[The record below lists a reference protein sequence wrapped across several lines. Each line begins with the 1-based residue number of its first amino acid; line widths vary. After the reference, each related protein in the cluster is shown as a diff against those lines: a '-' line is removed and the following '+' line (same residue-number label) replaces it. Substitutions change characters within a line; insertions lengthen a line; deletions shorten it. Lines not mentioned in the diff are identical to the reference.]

1 LGGVGT
7 GTRAFFNANPNSST
21 NGFNLYIGLNNNND
35 IGVSQLVSSSNV
47 IRCATNAVY
56 RDPAAWYHVVVV
68 IDTTQATN
76 SNGVIIYVNGVIQTL
91 TFNAY
96 TQNADL
102 YVNSAISHQLGRS
115 TTASGGSGAYYDG
128 EMAEVNFVDGQALAP
143 TAFGAYSTYN
153 QWLPIKYAGT
163 YGTNGFYLPFS
174 ATSATSYAGSFN
186 GSTQYITAPSNA
198 AFDLVANDFTIE
210 CWIYSTVAGSIQ
222 YFAGKS
228 SVAGVSNSI
237 IFFKEAANTL
247 SCFVQFPS
255 SSTITI
261 TSSAT
266 IPLNTWTHVAA
277 VRNGATLRQY
287 INGVQDGS
295 NGGLS
300 TTALAT
306 STEVFA
312 VGATGSFATGRWN
325 GYISNFRLV
334 NGTCVY
340 PSGTTFI
347 PPTTALTAIT
357 NTSLLTLQ
365 NATIVDNSTN
375 AFTITNNGTVVTSV
389 QSPFL
394 NPTVLTAD
402 SSGNANNWTP
412 NNISLTAG
420 STYDSLTDVP
430 TLTSATVANY
440 CVLNPLDKGAG
451 MGVTDGNLTAT
462 VSSAG
467 IVLSTIGVST
477 GKWYW
482 EMTRNGSADNV
493 IGIANASVSRTAYL
507 GSDANGWG
515 YIGSNGNKINAATS
529 AAYGAAYASGVVV
542 GVALDMTA
550 GTLTFYRNNVSQ
562 GTAYSSLTGTLF
574 AAFGTSN
581 AGDSAFANFG
591 QQPFVYTAP
600 SGFLPLNTFNI

>member
-1 LGGVGT
+1 
-7 GTRAFFNANPNSST
+7 
-21 NGFNLYIGLNNNND
+21 
-35 IGVSQLVSSSNV
+35 
-47 IRCATNAVY
+47 
-56 RDPAAWYHVVVV
+56 
-68 IDTTQATN
+68 
-76 SNGVIIYVNGVIQTL
+76 
-91 TFNAY
+91 
-96 TQNADL
+96 
-102 YVNSAISHQLGRS
+102 
-115 TTASGGSGAYYDG
+115 
-128 EMAEVNFVDGQALAP
+128 
-143 TAFGAYSTYN
+143 
-153 QWLPIKYAGT
+153 
-163 YGTNGFYLPFS
+163 
-174 ATSATSYAGSFN
+174 
-186 GSTQYITAPSNA
+186 
-198 AFDLVANDFTIE
+198 
-210 CWIYSTVAGSIQ
+210 VAGSIQ